1 MVRWLFSTNAKDIGT
16 LYIIFSIFAGMIGTA
31 FSMLIRLELV
41 GPGAQYLQGDHQLF
55 NVIVTVQYL
64 FGGLLLITAIY
75 YHKKAKLNGVNNS
88 YGYSL
93 ASILFVPTEGAE
105 SPFQIPGT
113 ISLESLNIN
122 LMRFIEFL
130 NDNFSILF
138 TGFLGLVLLSLLIYM
153 SSDPN
158 TSNTNPS
165 SKNTFNVNF
174 GDGGAGSNNNQSNNK
189 PSNSNSKNDDT
200 IVSPGVAAS
209 LITGTFTTAAATM
222 VKSNPRAAVITAGF
236 GAASGIVTYGTGEFF
251 RAFKEEKK
259 GIREMQERMYYY
271 NAERSG
277 SPPPDGNFKVNS
289 PNENGNNFIEFISKF
304 FENPQDFSILA
315 NEYLTGSDGNP
326 TPMLILGICLYSLS
340 GILGCIFLIMSMLSK
355 LIKIEEREFVTSRP
369 LLHKLVCFMISLR
382 DWNNFVLLILI
393 LLCLIGILVTCYY
406 LNDLFWF
413 VDSCK

>member
-31 FSMLIRLELV
+31 FSMLIRLELA

-55 NVIVTVQYL
+55 NVIVTAQSL

-93 ASILFVPTEGAE
+93 ASILFVPIEGPG
-105 SPFQIPGT
+105 SPFRIPGT

-130 NDNFSILF
+130 NDYFSILF

-158 TSNTNPS
+158 PSNTNFS
-165 SKNTFNVNF
+165 SKNTYNVNF
-174 GDGGAGSNNNQSNNK
+174 GDGGAGSNNHQ
-189 PSNSNSKNDDT
+189 SNSNSNNNDKSIT
-200 IVSPGVAAS
+200 SPGVAAS
-209 LITGTFTTAAATM
+209 LVAGTFATAATKI
-222 VKSNPRAAVITAGF
+222 VKSNPRAAMVTATV
-236 GAASGIVTYGTGEFF
+236 GAGASLGTYITGEMIQ
-251 RAFKEEKK
+251 AFKEERKDM
-259 GIREMQERMYYY
+259 RDMHERMYIY
-271 NAERSG
+271 NIERSG

-289 PNENGNNFIEFISKF
+289 PNENSNNYIEFITKF
-304 FENPQDFSILA
+304 FENPQDFPILA

-326 TPMLILGICLYSLS
+326 TPALILCICLFTFAA
-340 GILGCIFLIMSMLSK
+340 ILGCVFLIMSMLSK
-355 LIKIEEREFVTSRP
+355 LIKIEDRKFVTSRP

-393 LLCLIGILVTCYY
+393 LLSNISILIICYF

-413 VDSCK
+413 ADSYK